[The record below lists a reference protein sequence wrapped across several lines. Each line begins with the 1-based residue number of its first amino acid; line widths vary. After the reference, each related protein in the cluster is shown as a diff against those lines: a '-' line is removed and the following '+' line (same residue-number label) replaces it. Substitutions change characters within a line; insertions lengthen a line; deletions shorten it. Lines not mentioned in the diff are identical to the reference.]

1 MTIEIR
7 DTAIQ
12 NIVNGLKMKQENKKY
27 WEDLA
32 EEAKRDDSTVWM
44 VNGFETKAE
53 IYAHEITVAYQAL
66 AELSPE
72 LYDIVKNE
80 VEAN

>member
-1 MTIEIR
+1 MQIEIR
-7 DTAIQ
+7 DTAIK
-12 NIVNGLKMKQENKKY
+12 NIVNGLKVKEENKKY
-27 WEDLA
+27 WQGLA
-32 EEAKRDDSTVWM
+32 EEAKRDNSTVWM

-53 IYAHEITVAYQAL
+53 IYAHEIMTAYQAL

-72 LYDIVKNE
+72 LHDMVKNE